1 MAATY
6 VLQAQDLTHL
16 ISVTVTANDPAAG
29 QIAVNTHSVLRLAAG
44 QRTGDGSALTRAVA
58 NAKIIT
64 GEKDRRSV

>member
-44 QRTGDGSALTRAVA
+44 Q
-58 NAKIIT
+58 
-64 GEKDRRSV
+64 